1 MVVLEDS
8 QVMVP
13 MMAMVRKARQ
23 NEEGNPVLGDVAATV
38 LIYCLGRPVQCNR
51 RLRVL
56 TG

>member
-1 MVVLEDS
+1 MAS
-8 QVMVP
+8 QVMAP
-13 MMAMVRKARQ
+13 MMAMERKTRQ
-23 NEEGNPVLGDVAATV
+23 NEEGNPVLGEMAATV